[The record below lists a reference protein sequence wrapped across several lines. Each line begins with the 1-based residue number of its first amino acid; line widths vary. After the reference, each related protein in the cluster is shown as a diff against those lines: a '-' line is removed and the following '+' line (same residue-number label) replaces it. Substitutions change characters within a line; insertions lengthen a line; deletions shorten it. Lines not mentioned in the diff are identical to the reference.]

1 MPPRKTTNRKSAKA
15 VEPDEPCGHGT
26 PTSEDIASAA
36 SAVETAVVT
45 LLRKEPFHA
54 HLLTSI
60 KRVYSN
66 EVPTA
71 AVSASGAGVTLWV
84 NPRFFSKE
92 LNPAQRV
99 AVLKHEMLHL
109 LFKHPWRETSNMP
122 DAELRNISADLVVN
136 QFIAPWKL
144 PEGCIEL
151 SMFHGL
157 LPDQTM
163 EWYYSKLRDFKKS
176 ADSKSGKSASDDS
189 NFGDSNSASAM
200 AEALANAAKKF
211 HEQGCDSKWH
221 EKGEASERGGAAG
234 SSEAAAAVIRGLVV
248 KAKAKTSAKDW
259 GNLPAGLVRAVEEIC
274 APPKVPWKRL
284 LRLFAGRGAR
294 TILKTS
300 RLRESTRFPG
310 EPGIRIKRLQKVV
323 VAMDT
328 SGSITEENLSEFLI
342 EINGIVRAG
351 ADVTLIQCDTE
362 ITSVAPYRRS
372 ERPLLKGG
380 GGTHFDPVMNWL
392 KGNRRERFGGCIYL
406 TDGVAPKPTIDPSC
420 PVLWI
425 ITPEMEVRHGWNSI
439 GLAE

>member
-1 MPPRKTTNRKSAKA
+1 MPPRKKAKSKSAKA
-15 VEPDEPCGHGT
+15 PAKTQEPCDHGA
-26 PTSEDIASAA
+26 PASDEISAAA

-71 AVSASGAGVTLWV
+71 AVSATGAGVTLWV

-92 LNPAQRV
+92 LNAGQRV

-151 SMFHGL
+151 SMFPDL

-163 EWYYSKLRDFKKS
+163 EWDYSKLRDLKRS
-176 ADSKSGKSASDDS
+176 ANSGSGKSGSGNS
-189 NFGDSNSASAM
+189 GLGDSDSGDSAA
-200 AEALANAAKKF
+200 AEALANAVKKS

-221 EKGEASERGGAAG
+221 EKGEATENGTG
-234 SSEAAAAVIRGLVV
+234 SGEAAEAVIRGLFA

-259 GNLPAGLVRAVEEIC
+259 GNLPAGLIRAVEEIC

-284 LRLFAGRGAR
+284 LRLFAGRGSR

-300 RLRESTRFPG
+300 RLRESTRYPG

-323 VAMDT
+323 VAVDT
-328 SGSITEENLSEFLI
+328 SGSITEELLSEFMA
-342 EINGIVRAG
+342 EINGIARAG
-351 ADVTLIQCDTE
+351 ADITLITCDCE
-362 ITSVAPYRRS
+362 ITSVTSYRRS
-372 ERPLLKGG
+372 ERPTFQGG
-380 GGTHFDPVMNWL
+380 GGTNFDPVMRWL
-392 KGNRRERFGGCIYL
+392 RENRHERFGGCIYL
-406 TDGVAPKPTIDPSC
+406 TDGFAPPPTVDPSC
-420 PVLWI
+420 PVLWVL
-425 ITPEMEVRHGWNSI
+425 TPDMQIQHGWASVGNKI
-439 GLAE
+439 